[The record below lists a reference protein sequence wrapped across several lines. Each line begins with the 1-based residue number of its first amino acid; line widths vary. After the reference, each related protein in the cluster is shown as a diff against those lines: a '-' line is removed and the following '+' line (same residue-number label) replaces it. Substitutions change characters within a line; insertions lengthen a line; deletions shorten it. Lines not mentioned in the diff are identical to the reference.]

1 MHSCG
6 ATKLTQKV
14 AAVSSS
20 MKRRFSSW
28 ALAATACGA
37 FLLGG
42 CATPETR
49 ISEHPEIFQGL
60 SASDRAL
67 VQHGEIRPGLSQ
79 GGVYLAWGGPEQKT
93 VANVKGRPAET
104 WVYFSTTTGGYG
116 YYGYPYGGFGYPYGG
131 FYGSGFYG
139 GGRYYRHYGRRY
151 YGWGYD
157 LFDPFVFGG
166 TQIVRYPYKTV
177 SFQNGRVV
185 AYQFLIPPTVY

>member
-1 MHSCG
+1 
-6 ATKLTQKV
+6 
-14 AAVSSS
+14 

-37 FLLGG
+37 FFLGG
-42 CATPETR
+42 CVTPETR
-49 ISEHPEIFQGL
+49 ISQNPEIFQRL
-60 SASDRAL
+60 SPSDRAL

-79 GGVYLAWGGPEQKT
+79 GGVYLAWGAAEQKT

-104 WVYFSTTTGGYG
+104 WVYFSSTTTGGYG

-139 GGRYYRHYGRRY
+139 GGPRIYRHHGRRY

-185 AYQFLIPPTVY
+185 AYQFLMPPTVY